1 MSKEKVMNKKIL
13 IIIAAVILAGGA
25 VFAFAQHRR
34 GEGPKG
40 GGFGHRGM
48 GMAMRELN
56 LTDDQKIQVK
66 AIFDSSRETV
76 KPVLDEL
83 KANREKLMQLSGQAF
98 DVAQVSEIAKRQGEL
113 MSQLIVEHERAK
125 SKIFAILTDEQKAKA
140 KEMQDK
146 MKDHLGGFKGHR
158 GEPGE
163 GPGAF

>member
-1 MSKEKVMNKKIL
+1 MNKKIL

-66 AIFDSSRETV
+66 AIFDSLRETV

-113 MSQLIVEHERAK
+113 MSQLIVERERAK

>member
-1 MSKEKVMNKKIL
+1 MDKKIL

-25 VFAFAQHRR
+25 VFAFAQRGR

-40 GGFGHRGM
+40 FGVGHRGM

-56 LTDDQKIQVK
+56 LTDDQKTQVK

-76 KPVLDEL
+76 KPAVDEL
-83 KANREKLMQLSGQAF
+83 KANREKLMQLSGQSF
-98 DVAQVSEIAKRQGEL
+98 DEAQVSEIAKRQGEL
-113 MSQLIVEHERAK
+113 MSQLIVERERAK
-125 SKIFAILTDEQKAKA
+125 SKVFAILTDEQKAKA

-146 MKDHLGGFKGHR
+146 MKDHFGGFKGH
-158 GEPGE
+158 GEQRE